1 MTKKSLLQQILNL
14 QKQMMVISKYS
25 WKKCKKIFKNKKYCV
40 FSQSLGDGNFSGQKE
55 ISLEIRKITEKY

>member
-1 MTKKSLLQQILNL
+1 
-14 QKQMMVISKYS
+14 MMVISKYS
-25 WKKCKKIFKNKKYCV
+25 WKKCGKIFKNKKFCV